1 MDLLRHHQSLSL
13 PIDRPSRHHG
23 NPSFPRHHEALALT
37 LLGTTS
43 IVSDPPKA
51 SYLPTYRPTPSCNNL
66 AYSCS
71 ACSRSLGWN
80 TVANTGPRISF
91 VWESGEYIRSIYR
104 DTCRRTYRAPNL
116 ARHQRQGK
124 GGQRLEKGG
133 APKPRLSRLANY
145 ILYARH
151 ISLPFGHLKNH
162 IFLKI

>member
-1 MDLLRHHQSLSL
+1 MHFHLPNGWIYLDTTKSLSL

-51 SYLPTYRPTPSCNNL
+51 SYLPTYLPTSGCNNL

-80 TVANTGPRISF
+80 TVANYRPANLLCM
-91 VWESGEYIRSIYR
+91 GEWRVHTEYV
-104 DTCRRTYRAPNL
+104 
-116 ARHQRQGK
+116 Q
-124 GGQRLEKGG
+124 
-133 APKPRLSRLANY
+133 
-145 ILYARH
+145 RH
-151 ISLPFGHLKNH
+151 IQAYIPGPQFGEAPMARQRWATTRKRGGGT
-162 IFLKI
+162 KAKAV